1 MKITRH
7 IKIMELIN
15 SKDVD
20 TQEEI
25 ADYLNKIGVH
35 VTQATV
41 SRDIRAL
48 NLIKVIGNS
57 GNYKYATSSPKDTF
71 LLNKLVNI
79 FEKTVLHV
87 ENVNN
92 FVIIKTISGSAPI
105 AAEAIDLLGFEGIKG
120 TIAGNNEIF
129 IITKDTEKAEIVV
142 HQLKDLLNP

>member
-1 MKITRH
+1 MKIARH

-20 TQEEI
+20 TQEEL
-25 ADYLNKIGVH
+25 ATYLNEIGVN

-41 SRDIRAL
+41 SRDIREL

-57 GNYKYATSSPKDTF
+57 GKYKYTTSSPKDTF

-87 ENVNN
+87 ENINN
-92 FVIIKTISGSAPI
+92 FIVIKTISGSAPA
-105 AAEAIDLLGFEGIKG
+105 AAEAIDLLKFEGIKG

-142 HQLKDLLNP
+142 HQLKELLNK